1 MVTLEAADRNAR
13 PPLSAD
19 ERRGYHLAFFALSAA
34 VNDAGF
40 HVLAPGAGRLEVHP
54 PDGMAREVSAPIA
67 DALEAHKADIIDL
80 LRGWAASPRGSCG
93 NARAGASAMRGRPRD
108 LATIADRLKAVVQV
122 HLKENETGRVS
133 PPRSASAA
141 CDQTGGA
148 Q

>member
-80 LRGWAASPRGSCG
+80 LRWLGAEARRGILWVPPERGPAQCAAAP
-93 NARAGASAMRGRPRD
+93 
-108 LATIADRLKAVVQV
+108 ATW
-122 HLKENETGRVS
+122 
-133 PPRSASAA
+133 PP
-141 CDQTGGA
+141 
-148 Q
+148 